1 MSKHCILY
9 IDDDGM
15 SREVIGS
22 FLRTS
27 GYEVVLAANGPE
39 GLASFASH
47 VPDVVLLDLRMPG
60 MDGFQVAERIR
71 AENQEVPVLVISGVG
86 DMQDVIKAMRFGA
99 TNYVIKSLDNL
110 SVLNDALDMAIRNL
124 ELAREKQQAQDML
137 ARALQENNFYRTQLE
152 SIFNSLPDGI
162 LTVDLQ
168 GNVMRFNNSIHSNC
182 HFDAGLVPGQPLH
195 ELRRHKEG
203 QCCLRLLEYTL
214 RENRQVL
221 NHRVECPCLQHAQ
234 RVSLATTVPL
244 RDEQG
249 AITGATL
256 IVRDISRQ
264 ERLEEELQER
274 RQFRNIIGKSPAMQ
288 QVYALIRKLA
298 HVDSTVL
305 ITGESGTGKEG
316 VMEALHYAGH
326 RSDGPLCRVNC
337 SALSEE
343 LLDSELFGHVKGA
356 FTGAHKD
363 KAGRF
368 ETAHKGTI
376 FLDEIGECSHRIQLK
391 LLRILETKSFERV
404 GSSKTISVDVRIISA
419 TNADLDRKISQGLFR
434 EDLYY
439 RLKVLNIFVPP
450 LREHKEDIPLLVD
463 HFCRHFSR
471 EFQKEIQGVSS
482 QVMNILFSY
491 DWPGNVRELKHAME
505 HGCLLSPGGEVF
517 VEHLPR
523 ELIEYSNA
531 GNLNQSSDQP
541 RKVTRQDLEQALDQ
555 AQGNKLRAA
564 QLLGIHRKTLYRKLH
579 KLGLPLK

>member
-1 MSKHCILY
+1 MSKYCILY

-15 SREVIGS
+15 SREVIGA
-22 FLRTS
+22 FLRES

-39 GLASFASH
+39 GLDSFASH

-60 MDGFQVAERIR
+60 MDGFQVLERIR
-71 AENQEVPVLVISGVG
+71 AENQGVPVLVISGVG

-110 SVLNDALDMAIRNL
+110 SVLNDALDMAVRNL

-137 ARALQENNFYRTQLE
+137 ARALQENEFYRTQLE
-152 SIFNSLPDGI
+152 SIFDSLPDGI
-162 LTVDLQ
+162 LTVDVQ
-168 GNVMRFNNSIHSNC
+168 GNVLRFNHSLHSNC

-195 ELRRHKEG
+195 ELRQHKEG

-221 NHRVECPCLQHAQ
+221 NHRVECPCLQDEQ

-249 AITGATL
+249 VVTGATL

-264 ERLEEELQER
+264 EKLEEELQER

-288 QVYALIRKLA
+288 QVYAMIRKLA
-298 HVDSTVL
+298 NVDSTVL

-326 RSDGPLCRVNC
+326 RSGGPLCRVNC

-363 KAGRF
+363 KTGRF

-376 FLDEIGECSHRIQLK
+376 FLDEIGECSLRIQLK
-391 LLRILETKSFERV
+391 LLRVLETKSFERV

-463 HFCRHFSR
+463 HFCQHFSR
-471 EFQKEIQGVSS
+471 EFQKEILGVSN

-531 GNLNQSSDQP
+531 GNLNQSSDKP
-541 RKVTRQDLEQALDQ
+541 RKVTRKDLEQALAQ
-555 AQGNKLRAA
+555 AEGNKLRAA